1 MENRGQALTI
11 RNNMDL
17 IICVLMFICAATLL
31 ITVAALILAVSLIR
45 QLHEQLTKLR
55 RAPVVKYH
63 PGLAIRER
71 V

>member
-1 MENRGQALTI
+1 
-11 RNNMDL
+11 
-17 IICVLMFICAATLL
+17 MFICAATLL

-45 QLHEQLTKLR
+45 QLHEQLSKLR